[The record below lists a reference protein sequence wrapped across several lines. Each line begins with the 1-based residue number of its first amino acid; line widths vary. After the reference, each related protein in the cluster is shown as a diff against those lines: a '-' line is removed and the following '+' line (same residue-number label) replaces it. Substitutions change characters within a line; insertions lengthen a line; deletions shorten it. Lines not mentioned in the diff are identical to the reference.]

1 MLTRRQLIAT
11 GAVALAFSTVL
22 LRRHRA
28 HAATLRYQVTR
39 SEEEWRR
46 LLTPEQYDVLRK
58 AGTERRYTSALLNE
72 HRAGT
77 FNCAGC
83 DPTIFSSFSA
93 NTKFESGTGWP
104 SFWAPLYGAVDETED
119 RSLGAVPYGGVVPQL
134 RQPPRP
140 RLRRWP
146 EAHRLSLLHERR
158 RLELRAG
165 CRLTPHK
172 GTAACVCAYSAD
184 RNASSAA
191 RSGSAKRRNAS
202 IAASPSPA

>member
-72 HRAGT
+72 HG
-77 FNCAGC
+77 
-83 DPTIFSSFSA
+83 P
-93 NTKFESGTGWP
+93 
-104 SFWAPLYGAVDETED
+104 
-119 RSLGAVPYGGVVPQL
+119 
-134 RQPPRP
+134 
-140 RLRRWP
+140 
-146 EAHRLSLLHERR
+146 AH
-158 RLELRAG
+158 
-165 CRLTPHK
+165 
-172 GTAACVCAYSAD
+172 
-184 RNASSAA
+184 
-191 RSGSAKRRNAS
+191 S
-202 IAASPSPA
+202 IAPAAIRQFEVSKWTASAPRWREAPPPSACGAERAP